1 MDNDR
6 PNPLDLPGRDACVIR
21 ITHIKFNFDPSAHS
35 ADALNI
41 RIDRTHEV
49 LVPEWNENLFLPQQ
63 SKAAYALEPTRNRT
77 IFIQCR
83 FEITPALASQTATVR
98 ATGGGILGAIDP
110 VTVHFV
116 NGVSHDTSHTGDQEY
131 VQIPLNHRC
140 FNAITRT
147 DIQWDWSYRCPKTH
161 AWQQMDQPTRHRI
174 YVVLDVPPAP
184 WSQTNAQ
191 IYPWTIALDYAIV
204 AANTSSISDPSE
216 AAALIVKHVNGEP
229 LQYDIWS
236 GAPAYYSSWTKTFLI
251 DAWLG
256 GFTAGP
262 IVNCYDCASA
272 VTTFSNVLGCQLSYQ
287 FHNSFGFLN
296 PVYPIGRGLC
306 NNPFYGS
313 ASAPYNVPLV
323 GVDDFHRTAFGNHA
337 YAKQTGN
344 NFDACMRASLGCLA
358 SLAYFLLGLLVLIL
372 TLGFGASLARR
383 LFMKAA
389 GWLIDMSQ
397 TEYNGLVVDTS
408 TPNEAAFNGGAPV
421 SEPLGI

>member
-6 PNPLDLPGRDACVIR
+6 SDSVDSFGKAACVVR
-21 ITHIKFNFDPSAHS
+21 ITHIKFNFDPTAHS

-41 RIDRTHEV
+41 RLDRTHEV
-49 LVPEWNENLFLPQQ
+49 PVPEWSESLFFPQH
-63 SKAAYALEPTRNRT
+63 SKAAYALKPTRNRT

-83 FEITPALASQTATVR
+83 FEITPALPNQTATVR
-98 ATGGGILGAIDP
+98 AAGGGILGAIDP
-110 VTVHFV
+110 TTVQFV
-116 NGVSHDTSHTGDQEY
+116 NGVSHDPSHAGDHEY

-140 FNAITRT
+140 FNAITRS
-147 DIQWDWSYRCPKTH
+147 DIQWNWSYRCPRTH
-161 AWQQMDQPTRHRI
+161 SWCPMDQPTRHRI

-191 IYPWTIALDYAIV
+191 FYPWTTALDYAIV
-204 AANTSSISDPSE
+204 DSNTSSISDPDE

-229 LQYDIWS
+229 LQYDIWN
-236 GAPAYYSSWTKTFLI
+236 GAPAYYASGTKTFLI

-256 GFTAGP
+256 GFAAGP

-272 VTTFSNVLGCQLSYQ
+272 VTTFANVLGCQLTYQ
-287 FHNSFGFLN
+287 FHDSFGFLN
-296 PVYPIGRGLC
+296 PVYPIGRSLC

-313 ASAPYNVPLV
+313 WPPPYDVPLV
-323 GVDDFHRTAFGNHA
+323 GVDDFQRTSFGNHA
-337 YAKQTGN
+337 YAKQTGD
-344 NFDACMRASLGCLA
+344 NFDACMRASPGCLT
-358 SLAYFLLGLLVLIL
+358 SLAYFLLAVLVLVG
-372 TLGFGASLARR
+372 TLGFGASIARR

-408 TPNEAAFNGGAPV
+408 TAPEALFNGGTPV
-421 SEPLGI
+421 SLPLGI